1 MNMRRDPEEGPEIL
15 TRSNWKS
22 WKNEIEKHA
31 RKEGVWKYCNPDALG
46 EYYPELHEPEKP
58 HISTVRPEAK
68 SIVDLGEDD
77 FIELSSIVDQ
87 YWKQMRAY
95 ENIQTKLQVI
105 FELIENHV
113 DFEHFSLIKH
123 AETPLEQM
131 AVLSV
136 KFKKS
141 RLEDLQPRWE
151 RIQELANKPDVQAL
165 FKLWN
170 SLFTDCD
177 GYLSSSARRRDVFWD
192 CVERAG
198 DISGNWLPLTSQHW
212 IIQNPEHV
220 ESNNCGDVYA
230 QPRSPARRDSITS
243 QHWIE
248 HSDHVEPRSEDD
260 CTQPRSSARREST
273 TSLGWVKAPD
283 HSESRN
289 YRDVYVQ
296 PRSPAMLEPEAATF
310 LEWIKTPD
318 NFESRS
324 HGDCG
329 AQPHSPK
336 SITSQDFI
344 KTPDHSESRN
354 YGDDCAQL
362 RSGARRGSIA
372 SRYRL
377 GYYEPVVSTGGA
389 PIPSP
394 HCTNDYEPTVST
406 GRTSL
411 SPQPGSLAAQSDQHE
426 EVFRDDSEVTG
437 LIRSLRLPGMEESE
451 T

>member
-1 MNMRRDPEEGPEIL
+1 MIKKIFEQKMNMRRDLEEGPEIL

-31 RKEGVWKYCNPDALG
+31 RKEGVWKYCNPDAPG

-87 YWKQMRAY
+87 YWKQMRDY
-95 ENIQTKLQVI
+95 GNIQTKLQVI

-113 DFEHFSLIKH
+113 DYEHFSLIKH

-141 RLEDLQPRWE
+141 RLEYLQPRWE

-170 SLFTDCD
+170 SLSTDCD
-177 GYLSSSARRRDVFWD
+177 GYLSKDVFWD
-192 CVERAG
+192 CVESAG
-198 DISGNWLPLTSQHW
+198 DIWGDWLPLTYRHW
-212 IIQNPEHV
+212 IQNAEHV
-220 ESNNCGDVYA
+220 ESKNYGDVYA

-248 HSDHVEPRSEDD
+248 HADHVEPRNEDD
-260 CTQPRSSARREST
+260 CSQPHSPARWEST
-273 TSLGWVKAPD
+273 TSLGWVK
-283 HSESRN
+283 
-289 YRDVYVQ
+289 
-296 PRSPAMLEPEAATF
+296 
-310 LEWIKTPD
+310 
-318 NFESRS
+318 
-324 HGDCG
+324 
-329 AQPHSPK
+329 
-336 SITSQDFI
+336 
-344 KTPDHSESRN
+344 TPDHSESRSYGDGCAQPYSPNSITSRDCIKTPGHSKSRN
-354 YGDDCAQL
+354 YRDDCAQL
-362 RSGARRGSIA
+362 RSRARRGSIA

-389 PIPSP
+389 PVASQ
-394 HCTNDYEPTVST
+394 HCTNDYEPTVVT

-411 SPQPGSLAAQSDQHE
+411 SPQPGSVAARSDRCE
-426 EVFRDDSEVTG
+426 EVFWDDLEITG
-437 LIRSLRLPGMEESE
+437 LIRSLRLPGMEESKPE
-451 T
+451 CNNLHGW

>member
-31 RKEGVWKYCNPDALG
+31 RTEGVWKYCNPDAPG
-46 EYYPELHEPEKP
+46 EYYAELHEPEKP

-113 DFEHFSLIKH
+113 DYEHFSLIKH

-170 SLFTDCD
+170 SLFTDCN
-177 GYLSSSARRRDVFWD
+177 GYLSGSARRQDVFWD
-192 CVERAG
+192 CVGRAG

-212 IIQNPEHV
+212 IQNPEH
-220 ESNNCGDVYA
+220 ESNNYGDVYP
-230 QPRSPARRDSITS
+230 QSHSPARRDSIAS

-248 HSDHVEPRSEDD
+248 HSDHVEPRNEDD
-260 CTQPRSSARREST
+260 CTQPRSPARREST
-273 TSLGWVKAPD
+273 TSLGWVKTPE

-310 LEWIKTPD
+310 LERIRTPD

-324 HGDCG
+324 YMDGCD
-329 AQPHSPK
+329 QPHSPN
-336 SITSQDFI
+336 SITSQDCI
-344 KTPDHSESRN
+344 KTPDHSNSKN

-362 RSGARRGSIA
+362 RSRARRGSIA

-377 GYYEPVVSTGGA
+377 GYYEPVVSTESA
-389 PIPSP
+389 PIASQ

-406 GRTSL
+406 GCTSM
-411 SPQPGSLAAQSDQHE
+411 SPQPGSVAAQSDQRE
-426 EVFRDDSEVTG
+426 EVFRDDLEITG

>member
-1 MNMRRDPEEGPEIL
+1 MRRDLEGPEIL

-31 RKEGVWKYCNPDALG
+31 RKEGVWKYCNPDSPG
-46 EYYPELHEPEKP
+46 EYYSELHEPDKP

-113 DFEHFSLIKH
+113 DYEHFSHIKH

-131 AVLSV
+131 TVLSV

-151 RIQELANKPDVQAL
+151 RIQELANKPDIQAL

-177 GYLSSSARRRDVFWD
+177 VYLSGSARRQDVFWD

-212 IIQNPEHV
+212 IQTHERV
-220 ESNNCGDVYA
+220 ESNFGDVYS
-230 QPRSPARRDSITS
+230 QSRSPARRKSITS

-248 HSDHVEPRSEDD
+248 HSDHIEPRNEDD
-260 CTQPRSSARREST
+260 CTQPRSPARREST
-273 TSLGWVKAPD
+273 TSLGWIKNPD

-296 PRSPAMLEPEAATF
+296 PRSPTMLEPTAATF
-310 LEWIKTPD
+310 LAWIKTPD
-318 NFESRS
+318 NFESRIY
-324 HGDCG
+324 GDCC
-329 AQPHSPK
+329 AQPHSPE
-336 SITSQDFI
+336 SVTSRDCI
-344 KTPDHSESRN
+344 KTPNHSESRN
-354 YGDDCAQL
+354 YGNDCAQL
-362 RSGARRGSIA
+362 RSRARQGSIA

-377 GYYEPVVSTGGA
+377 GYYEPVVPTGGV
-389 PIPSP
+389 PIASQ
-394 HCTNDYEPTVST
+394 HCTNDYERTVSIECT
-406 GRTSL
+406 CTSL
-411 SPQPGSLAAQSDQHE
+411 SPQPGSVAAQSDQHE
-426 EVFRDDSEVTG
+426 VSGDDLEIMG
-437 LIRSLRLPGMEESE
+437 RIRSLRLPGMEESKI
-451 T
+451 

>member
-1 MNMRRDPEEGPEIL
+1 MNMRRDSEEGPEIL

-212 IIQNPEHV
+212 IVQNPEHV
-220 ESNNCGDVYA
+220 ESKNYGDVYA
-230 QPRSPARRDSITS
+230 QPRSPARRDYITS

-260 CTQPRSSARREST
+260 CTQPRSPARREST
-273 TSLGWVKAPD
+273 TSLGWVKTPD

-318 NFESRS
+318 NFESR
-324 HGDCG
+324 
-329 AQPHSPK
+329 K
-336 SITSQDFI
+336 
-344 KTPDHSESRN
+344 

-362 RSGARRGSIA
+362 RSRARRGSIA

-389 PIPSP
+389 PIASP

-411 SPQPGSLAAQSDQHE
+411 SPQPGSVAAQSDQHE

-437 LIRSLRLPGMEESE
+437 LIRSLRLPGMEESK

>member
-1 MNMRRDPEEGPEIL
+1 MNIKRDPEEGPEIL

-31 RKEGVWKYCNPDALG
+31 RKEGVWKYCNPDAPD

-58 HISTVRPEAK
+58 HISTVRSEAK

-95 ENIQTKLQVI
+95 ENLQTKLQVI

-113 DFEHFSLIKH
+113 DYEHFSLIKH

-136 KFKKS
+136 KFKRS

-151 RIQELANKPDVQAL
+151 RIQKMANTPDVQAL

-170 SLFTDCD
+170 SLFTDCE
-177 GYLSSSARRRDVFWD
+177 GYLSGSARRRDVFWD

-212 IIQNPEHV
+212 IHDPEHV
-220 ESNNCGDVYA
+220 ESKNYGDVCA
-230 QPRSPARRDSITS
+230 QPRSPARCDSITS

-248 HSDHVEPRSEDD
+248 HSDHVEPRNEDD
-260 CTQPRSSARREST
+260 CTQPHSPARRESI
-273 TSLGWVKAPD
+273 TSLGWIKTPD
-283 HSESRN
+283 DSESRN
-289 YRDVYVQ
+289 YRDVYVR
-296 PRSPAMLEPEAATF
+296 PRSPAMLEPEAAAF

-318 NFESRS
+318 NCESR
-324 HGDCG
+324 
-329 AQPHSPK
+329 
-336 SITSQDFI
+336 
-344 KTPDHSESRN
+344 R
-354 YGDDCAQL
+354 YRDDCAQL
-362 RSGARRGSIA
+362 RSRARRGSIA
-372 SRYRL
+372 SRYRPR
-377 GYYEPVVSTGGA
+377 YYEPVGSTEGA
-389 PIPSP
+389 PNASQY
-394 HCTNDYEPTVST
+394 CTNDYEPTVSI
-406 GRTSL
+406 GRTFL
-411 SPQPGSLAAQSDQHE
+411 SPQPGSVADRSDQRE
-426 EVFRDDSEVTG
+426 DLEITG

>member
-1 MNMRRDPEEGPEIL
+1 MSMRRDLEGPEIL

-31 RKEGVWKYCNPDALG
+31 RKEGVWRHCNPDAPG
-46 EYYPELHEPEKP
+46 EYYSELHEPEKP

-113 DFEHFSLIKH
+113 DYEHFSLIKH

-177 GYLSSSARRRDVFWD
+177 VYLSGSARRRDVFWD

-212 IIQNPEHV
+212 IQNP
-220 ESNNCGDVYA
+220 
-230 QPRSPARRDSITS
+230 
-243 QHWIE
+243 
-248 HSDHVEPRSEDD
+248 DHIEPRNEDD
-260 CTQPRSSARREST
+260 CTQPRSPEST
-273 TSLGWVKAPD
+273 TSLGWIKNLN

-296 PRSPAMLEPEAATF
+296 PRSPTMLEPEAATF

-324 HGDCG
+324 YGDGC

-336 SITSQDFI
+336 SITSQDCI
-344 KTPDHSESRN
+344 KTPNHSESRN

-362 RSGARRGSIA
+362 RSRARRGSIE

-377 GYYEPVVSTGGA
+377 GYYEPVVSTG
-389 PIPSP
+389 
-394 HCTNDYEPTVST
+394 
-406 GRTSL
+406 RTSL
-411 SPQPGSLAAQSDQHE
+411 SPQPGSVVAQSDQHE
-426 EVFRDDSEVTG
+426 VSEDDLEITG

>member
-1 MNMRRDPEEGPEIL
+1 MNMRRDSEEGPGIL
-15 TRSNWKS
+15 TRGNWKS
-22 WKNEIEKHA
+22 WKNEIEKYA
-31 RKEGVWKYCNPDALG
+31 RKEGVWKYCNPDAPG

-87 YWKQMRAY
+87 YWKQIRTY

-113 DFEHFSLIKH
+113 DYEHFSLIKH

-136 KFKKS
+136 KFKQS

-165 FKLWN
+165 FKVWN

-177 GYLSSSARRRDVFWD
+177 GYLSGSARRRDVFWD

-198 DISGNWLPLTSQHW
+198 DISRNWLPLTSQHW
-212 IIQNPEHV
+212 IQKPEHV
-220 ESNNCGDVYA
+220 ESKNYGDVYA
-230 QPRSPARRDSITS
+230 QSRSARCDAITS

-248 HSDHVEPRSEDD
+248 HSDDVEPRNEDD
-260 CTQPRSSARREST
+260 FTQPCSPARREST
-273 TSLGWVKAPD
+273 TSLDWV
-283 HSESRN
+283 E
-289 YRDVYVQ
+289 
-296 PRSPAMLEPEAATF
+296 
-310 LEWIKTPD
+310 
-318 NFESRS
+318 
-324 HGDCG
+324 
-329 AQPHSPK
+329 
-336 SITSQDFI
+336 
-344 KTPDHSESRN
+344 TPDHSESRN
-354 YGDDCAQL
+354 YSDVYVQPHSPAMLEPVAATFLDWIKTPNKCESRSYGDDCDQPRSPSSITSQDCIEPPDHLKSRNYGDGCAQL
-362 RSGARRGSIA
+362 RSRARRGSIA

-389 PIPSP
+389 PIVSQY
-394 HCTNDYEPTVST
+394 CTNDYEPTVST
-406 GRTSL
+406 GRTSM
-411 SPQPGSLAAQSDQHE
+411 SPQPGSVAAQSDQRE
-426 EVFRDDSEVTG
+426 EVFGDNLEITG
-437 LIRSLRLPGMEESE
+437 LIR
-451 T
+451 